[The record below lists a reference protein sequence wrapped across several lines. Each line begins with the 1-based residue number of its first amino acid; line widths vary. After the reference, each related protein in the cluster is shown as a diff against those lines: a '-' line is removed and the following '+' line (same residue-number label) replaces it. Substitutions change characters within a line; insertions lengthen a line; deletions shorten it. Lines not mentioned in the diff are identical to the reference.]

1 MLPHGIDT
9 LITINVADFTKFDQH
24 ITLIALSSIS

>member
-1 MLPHGIDT
+1 
-9 LITINVADFTKFDQH
+9 LITINVADLTKFDQH